1 MAIGSLSSLGLG
13 SKVLNYDV
21 IDKLKDADEKAL
33 IAPLDKKMEQ
43 NVEKQKALVEIKTL
57 LSALKGPVKTL
68 SDYSTY
74 ISRKS
79 NVTGD
84 ALSASVGAGVPIQD
98 IKVDVQNLAQ
108 GDINELGAKFSSRD
122 DIFSQVDT
130 TLKFY
135 TQNKD
140 YAVDIKAGMTL
151 GDVAQSITDATNGEV
166 MGIVMKTG
174 GNDPYQLMV
183 NTKNT
188 GEDNR
193 IYFGSHLQSTLTNK
207 NALSLGVDGS
217 GKSEVSLNLKGADGN
232 MHEVPI
238 MLELPESASIKQK
251 NTAIQKAME
260 QALEND
266 PNFKDLIANGDI
278 SIDTLHGGD
287 SLIINDRRGGNIEVK
302 GSKAKELGF
311 LQTTTQESDLLKSS
325 RTIKEGKLEGVV
337 SLNGQKLDLSAL
349 TKESNTSEEN
359 TDAIIQAINSKEGL
373 NAFKNAEGKLVI
385 NSKTGMLTIKGEDAS
400 GKASLKDLGLNA
412 GMVQSYEASQNTLF
426 MSKNLQKASDSEFT
440 YNGVS
445 ITRPTNE
452 VNDVISGVNIT
463 LEQTTEPNKPAIISV
478 SRDNQA
484 IIDSLKEFVKAYNE
498 LIPKLDEDTRY
509 DADTKIAGIFNGV
522 GDIRTIR
529 SSLNNVFSYSVHT
542 DNGVESLMKYGL
554 SLDDKGVMSLDE
566 AKLSSALNSNPK
578 ATQDFFY
585 GSDSKDMG
593 GREIH
598 QEGIFSKFNQVIA
611 NLIDGGNAKLKIYED
626 SLDRDA
632 KSLTKDKEN
641 AQELLKTRYNI
652 MAERFAAYDSQISKA
667 NQKFN
672 SVQMMIDQAAAK
684 KN

>member
-57 LSALKGPVKTL
+57 LSSLKGPVKTL

-140 YAVDIKAGMTL
+140 YAIDIKAGMTL

-217 GKSEVSLNLKGADGN
+217 GKSEVSLNLKGADGS

-251 NTAIQKAME
+251 NTAIQKAIE

-278 SIDTLHGGD
+278 SIDTLHGGE

-349 TKESNTSEEN
+349 TKASNTSEEN
-359 TDAIIQAINSKEGL
+359 TDAIVQAINSKEGL

-385 NSKTGMLTIKGEDAS
+385 NSKTGMLTIKGEDAL

-412 GMVQSYEASQNTLF
+412 GMVQSYEASQGTLF
-426 MSKNLQKASDSEFT
+426 MSKNLQKASDSAFT

-484 IIDSLKEFVKAYNE
+484 IIDSLTEFVKAYNE

-509 DADTKIAGIFNGV
+509 DADTKIAGVFNGV
-522 GDIRTIR
+522 GDIRAIR

>member
-57 LSALKGPVKTL
+57 LSSLKGPVKTL

-278 SIDTLHGGD
+278 SIDTLHGGE
-287 SLIINDRRGGNIEVK
+287 SLIINDRRGGNIEIK

-337 SLNGQKLDLSAL
+337 SLNGQKLDLKAL

-385 NSKTGMLTIKGEDAS
+385 NSKTGMLTIKGEDAL
-400 GKASLKDLGLNA
+400 GKNSLKDLGLNA

-452 VNDVISGVNIT
+452 INDVISGVNIT

>member
-140 YAVDIKAGMTL
+140 YAVNIKAGMTL

-193 IYFGSHLQSTLTNK
+193 VYFGSHLQSTLTNK

-251 NTAIQKAME
+251 NTAIQKAIE

-278 SIDTLHGGD
+278 SIDTLHGGE
-287 SLIINDRRGGNIEVK
+287 SLIINDRRGGNIEIK

-311 LQTTTQESDLLKSS
+311 LQTATQESDLLKSS
-325 RTIKEGKLEGVV
+325 RTIKEGKLEGVI
-337 SLNGQKLDLSAL
+337 SLNGQKLDLKAL
-349 TKESNTSEEN
+349 TKEGNTSEEN
-359 TDAIIQAINSKEGL
+359 TDAIIQAINAKEGL

-385 NSKTGMLTIKGEDAS
+385 NSKTGMLTIKGEDAL
-400 GKASLKDLGLNA
+400 GKNSLKDLGLST
-412 GMVQSYEASQNTLF
+412 GMVQSYEASQDTLF
-426 MSKNLQKASDSEFT
+426 RAKNLQKASDSQFT

-452 VNDVISGVNIT
+452 INDVINGVNIT

>member
-140 YAVDIKAGMTL
+140 YAVNIKAGMTL

-193 IYFGSHLQSTLTNK
+193 VYFGSHLQSTLTNK

-278 SIDTLHGGD
+278 SIDTIHGGD

-325 RTIKEGKLEGVV
+325 RTIKEGKLEGVI
-337 SLNGQKLDLSAL
+337 SLNGQKLDLKAL
-349 TKESNTSEEN
+349 TKEGNTSEEN
-359 TDAIIQAINSKEGL
+359 TDAIIQAINAKEGL
-373 NAFKNAEGKLVI
+373 SAFKNAEGKLVI
-385 NSKTGMLTIKGEDAS
+385 NSKTGMLTIKGEDVL
-400 GKASLKDLGLNA
+400 GKNSLKDLGLNA

-452 VNDVISGVNIT
+452 VNDVINGVNIT

-484 IIDSLKEFVKAYNE
+484 IIDSLTEFVKAYNE

-522 GDIRTIR
+522 GDIRAIR

>member
-57 LSALKGPVKTL
+57 LSSLKGPVKTL

-140 YAVDIKAGMTL
+140 YAINIKAGMTL

-193 IYFGSHLQSTLTNK
+193 VYFGSHLQSTLTNK

-217 GKSEVSLNLKGADGN
+217 GKSELSLNLKGADGN

-238 MLELPESASIKQK
+238 MLELPESTSIKQK
-251 NTAIQKAME
+251 NTAIQKAIE

-278 SIDTLHGGD
+278 SIDTLHGGE
-287 SLIINDRRGGNIEVK
+287 SLIINDRRGGNIEIK

-337 SLNGQKLDLSAL
+337 SLNGQKLDLKAL
-349 TKESNTSEEN
+349 TKEGNTSEEN
-359 TDAIIQAINSKEGL
+359 TDAIIQAINAKEGL

-385 NSKTGMLTIKGEDAS
+385 NSKTGMLTIKGEDAL
-400 GKASLKDLGLNA
+400 GKDSLKDLGLNA
-412 GMVQSYEASQNTLF
+412 GMVQSYEASQDTLF
-426 MSKNLQKASDSEFT
+426 KSKNLQKASDSQFT

-522 GDIRTIR
+522 GDIRAIR

>member
-140 YAVDIKAGMTL
+140 YAIDIKAGMTL

-217 GKSEVSLNLKGADGN
+217 GKSELSLNLKGADGN

-278 SIDTLHGGD
+278 SIDTLHGGE
-287 SLIINDRRGGNIEVK
+287 SLIINDRRGGNIEIK

-311 LQTTTQESDLLKSS
+311 LQTTAQESDLLKSS

-337 SLNGQKLDLSAL
+337 SLNGQKLDLKAL
-349 TKESNTSEEN
+349 TKEGNTSEEN
-359 TDAIIQAINSKEGL
+359 TDAIIQAINAKEGL

-385 NSKTGMLTIKGEDAS
+385 NSKTGMLTIKGEDAL
-400 GKASLKDLGLNA
+400 GKASLKDLGLSA
-412 GMVQSYEASQNTLF
+412 GMVQSYEASQDTLF

-522 GDIRTIR
+522 GDIRAIR

-611 NLIDGGNAKLKIYED
+611 NLIDGGNSKLKIYED

>member
-238 MLELPESASIKQK
+238 MLELPESVSIKQK

-325 RTIKEGKLEGVV
+325 RTIKEGKLEGVI
-337 SLNGQKLDLSAL
+337 SLNGQKLDLKAL
-349 TKESNTSEEN
+349 TKEGNTSEEN
-359 TDAIIQAINSKEGL
+359 TDAIIQAINAKEGL
-373 NAFKNAEGKLVI
+373 SAFKNAEGKLVI
-385 NSKTGMLTIKGEDAS
+385 NSKTGMLTIKGEDVL
-400 GKASLKDLGLNA
+400 GKNSLKDLGLSA
-412 GMVQSYEASQNTLF
+412 GMVQSYEASQDTLF

-522 GDIRTIR
+522 GDIRAIR

-566 AKLSSALNSNPK
+566 AKLSSVLNSNPK

>member
-140 YAVDIKAGMTL
+140 YAVNIKAGMTL

-251 NTAIQKAME
+251 NAAIQKAME

-266 PNFKDLIANGDI
+266 PNFKDLVANGDI
-278 SIDTLHGGD
+278 SIDTLHGGE
-287 SLIINDRRGGNIEVK
+287 SLIINDRRGGNIEIK

-311 LQTTTQESDLLKSS
+311 LQTATQESDLLKSS
-325 RTIKEGKLEGVV
+325 RTIKEGKLEGVI
-337 SLNGQKLDLSAL
+337 SLNGQKLDLKAL

-385 NSKTGMLTIKGEDAS
+385 NSKTGMLTIKGEDAL
-400 GKASLKDLGLNA
+400 GKDSLKDLGLSA

-452 VNDVISGVNIT
+452 VNDVINGVNIT

-478 SRDNQA
+478 SRDNQV

-522 GDIRTIR
+522 GDIRAIR

>member
-57 LSALKGPVKTL
+57 LSSLKGPVKTL

-140 YAVDIKAGMTL
+140 YAVNIKAGMTL

-193 IYFGSHLQSTLTNK
+193 VYFGSHLQSTLTNK

-217 GKSEVSLNLKGADGN
+217 GKSELSLNLKGADGN

-266 PNFKDLIANGDI
+266 PNFKDLIANGNI
-278 SIDTLHGGD
+278 SIDTLHGGE
-287 SLIINDRRGGNIEVK
+287 SLIINDRRGGNIEIK

-325 RTIKEGKLEGVV
+325 RTIKEGKLEGVI
-337 SLNGQKLDLSAL
+337 SLNGQKLDLKAL

-359 TDAIIQAINSKEGL
+359 TDAIIQAINAKEGL

-385 NSKTGMLTIKGEDAS
+385 NSKTGMLTIKGEDAL
-400 GKASLKDLGLNA
+400 GKNSLKDLGLNA
-412 GMVQSYEASQNTLF
+412 GMVQSYEASQDTLF

-452 VNDVISGVNIT
+452 INDVINGVNIT

>member
-278 SIDTLHGGD
+278 SIDTLHGGE
-287 SLIINDRRGGNIEVK
+287 SLIINDRRGGHIEIK

-325 RTIKEGKLEGVV
+325 RTIKEGKLEGVI
-337 SLNGQKLDLSAL
+337 SLNGQKLDLKAL
-349 TKESNTSEEN
+349 TKEGNTSEEN
-359 TDAIIQAINSKEGL
+359 TDAIIQAINAKEGL

-385 NSKTGMLTIKGEDAS
+385 NSKTGMLTIKGEDAL
-400 GKASLKDLGLNA
+400 GKASLKDLGLSA

-452 VNDVISGVNIT
+452 VNDVINGVNIT

-522 GDIRTIR
+522 GDIRSIR

-542 DNGVESLMKYGL
+542 NNGVESLMKYGL

>member
-251 NTAIQKAME
+251 NTAIQKAIE

-278 SIDTLHGGD
+278 SIDTLHGGE
-287 SLIINDRRGGNIEVK
+287 SLIINDRRGGNIEIK

-311 LQTTTQESDLLKSS
+311 LQTATQESDLLKSS

-385 NSKTGMLTIKGEDAS
+385 NSKTGMLTIKGEDAL

-426 MSKNLQKASDSEFT
+426 MSKNLQKASDSAFT

-452 VNDVISGVNIT
+452 VNDVINGVNIT

-522 GDIRTIR
+522 GDIRAIR

-566 AKLSSALNSNPK
+566 AKLSSVLNSNPK

-611 NLIDGGNAKLKIYED
+611 NLIDGGSAKLKIYED

>member
-57 LSALKGPVKTL
+57 LSSLKGPVKTL

-140 YAVDIKAGMTL
+140 YAVNIKAGMTL

-278 SIDTLHGGD
+278 SIDTLHGGE
-287 SLIINDRRGGNIEVK
+287 SLIINDRRGGNIEIK

-325 RTIKEGKLEGVV
+325 RTIKEGKLEGVI

-349 TKESNTSEEN
+349 TKEGNTSEEN
-359 TDAIIQAINSKEGL
+359 TDAIIQAINAKEGL

-385 NSKTGMLTIKGEDAS
+385 NSKTGMLTIKGEDAL
-400 GKASLKDLGLNA
+400 GKASLKDLGLSA
-412 GMVQSYEASQNTLF
+412 GMVQSYEASQDTLF
-426 MSKNLQKASDSEFT
+426 MSKNLQKASDSAFT

-484 IIDSLKEFVKAYNE
+484 IIDSLTEFVKAYNE

-522 GDIRTIR
+522 GDIRAIR

-632 KSLTKDKEN
+632 KSLTKDKES

-652 MAERFAAYDSQISKA
+652 MAERFVAYDSQISKA

>member
-140 YAVDIKAGMTL
+140 YAVNIKAGMTL

-207 NALSLGVDGS
+207 NALSLGIDGS

-251 NTAIQKAME
+251 NTAIQKAIE
-260 QALEND
+260 QALENN

-278 SIDTLHGGD
+278 SIDTLHGGE
-287 SLIINDRRGGNIEVK
+287 SLIINDRRGGNIEIK

-325 RTIKEGKLEGVV
+325 RTIKEGKLEGVI
-337 SLNGQKLDLSAL
+337 SLNGQKLDLKAL

-359 TDAIIQAINSKEGL
+359 TDAIIQAINAKEGL

-385 NSKTGMLTIKGEDAS
+385 NSKTGMLTIKGEDAL
-400 GKASLKDLGLNA
+400 GKNSLKDLGLSA
-412 GMVQSYEASQNTLF
+412 GMVQSYEASQDTLF
-426 MSKNLQKASDSEFT
+426 MSKNLQKASDSQFT

-452 VNDVISGVNIT
+452 VNDVISGVNIM

-522 GDIRTIR
+522 GDIRAIR

>member
-193 IYFGSHLQSTLTNK
+193 VYFGSHLQSTLTNK
-207 NALSLGVDGS
+207 NSLSLGVDGS
-217 GKSEVSLNLKGADGN
+217 GKSELSLNLKGADGN

-278 SIDTLHGGD
+278 SIDTLHGGE
-287 SLIINDRRGGNIEVK
+287 SLIINDRRGGNIEIK

-311 LQTTTQESDLLKSS
+311 LQTATQESDLLKSS
-325 RTIKEGKLEGVV
+325 RTIKEGKLEGVI
-337 SLNGQKLDLSAL
+337 SLNGQKLDLSTL

-385 NSKTGMLTIKGEDAS
+385 NSKTGMLTIKGEDAL

>member
-57 LSALKGPVKTL
+57 LSSLKGPVKTL

-140 YAVDIKAGMTL
+140 YAVNIKAGMTL

-287 SLIINDRRGGNIEVK
+287 SLIINDRRGGNIEIK

-325 RTIKEGKLEGVV
+325 RTIKEGKLEGVI
-337 SLNGQKLDLSAL
+337 SLNGQKLDLKAL

-385 NSKTGMLTIKGEDAS
+385 NSKTGMLTIKGEDAL
-400 GKASLKDLGLNA
+400 GKASLKDLGLSA

-426 MSKNLQKASDSEFT
+426 MSNNLQKASDSEFT

-463 LEQTTEPNKPAIISV
+463 LGQTTEPNKPAIISV

-522 GDIRTIR
+522 GDIRAIR
-529 SSLNNVFSYSVHT
+529 YSLNNVFSYSVHT

-611 NLIDGGNAKLKIYED
+611 NLIDGGSAKLKIYED

>member
-278 SIDTLHGGD
+278 SIDTLHGGE
-287 SLIINDRRGGNIEVK
+287 SLIINDKRGGNIEIK

-311 LQTTTQESDLLKSS
+311 LQTATQESDLLKSS
-325 RTIKEGKLEGVV
+325 RTIKEGKLEGVI
-337 SLNGQKLDLSAL
+337 SLNGQKLDLKAL
-349 TKESNTSEEN
+349 TKEGNTSEEN
-359 TDAIIQAINSKEGL
+359 TDAIIQAINAKEGL
-373 NAFKNAEGKLVI
+373 SAFKNAEGKLVI
-385 NSKTGMLTIKGEDAS
+385 NSKTGMLTIKGEDAL
-400 GKASLKDLGLNA
+400 GKNSLKDLGLSA
-412 GMVQSYEASQNTLF
+412 GIMQSYEASQGTLF
-426 MSKNLQKASDSEFT
+426 MSKNLQKASDSAFT
-440 YNGVS
+440 YNGAS

-484 IIDSLKEFVKAYNE
+484 IIDSLTEFVKAYNE

-522 GDIRTIR
+522 GDIRAIR

>member
-21 IDKLKDADEKAL
+21 IDKLKDTDEKAL

-57 LSALKGPVKTL
+57 LSSLKGPVKTL

-135 TQNKD
+135 TQDKD

-278 SIDTLHGGD
+278 SIDTLHGGE
-287 SLIINDRRGGNIEVK
+287 SLIINDRRGGNIEIK

-311 LQTTTQESDLLKSS
+311 LQTATQESDLLKSS
-325 RTIKEGKLEGVV
+325 RTIKEGKLEGVI
-337 SLNGQKLDLSAL
+337 SLNGQKLDLKAL
-349 TKESNTSEEN
+349 TKEGNTSEEN
-359 TDAIIQAINSKEGL
+359 TDAIIQAINAKEGL
-373 NAFKNAEGKLVI
+373 SAFKNAEGKLVI
-385 NSKTGMLTIKGEDAS
+385 NSKTGMLTIKGEDAL
-400 GKASLKDLGLNA
+400 GKNSLKDLGLSA

>member
-57 LSALKGPVKTL
+57 LSSLKGPVKTL

-140 YAVDIKAGMTL
+140 YAVNIKAGMTL

-217 GKSEVSLNLKGADGN
+217 GKSEVSLNLKGADGS

-251 NTAIQKAME
+251 NTAIQKAIE

-278 SIDTLHGGD
+278 SIDTLHGGE
-287 SLIINDRRGGNIEVK
+287 SLIINDRRGGNIEIK

-311 LQTTTQESDLLKSS
+311 LQTATQESDLLKSS
-325 RTIKEGKLEGVV
+325 RTIKEGKLEGVI
-337 SLNGQKLDLSAL
+337 SLNGQKLDLKAL

-359 TDAIIQAINSKEGL
+359 TDAIIQAINAKEGL

-385 NSKTGMLTIKGEDAS
+385 NSKTGMLTIKGEDAL
-400 GKASLKDLGLNA
+400 GKASLKDLGLSA
-412 GMVQSYEASQNTLF
+412 GMVQSYEASQDTLF
-426 MSKNLQKASDSEFT
+426 MSKNLQKASDSAFT

-484 IIDSLKEFVKAYNE
+484 IIDSLTEFVKAYNE

-542 DNGVESLMKYGL
+542 DSGVESLMKYGL

-566 AKLSSALNSNPK
+566 TKLSSALNSNPK

>member
-57 LSALKGPVKTL
+57 LSSLKGPVKTL

-193 IYFGSHLQSTLTNK
+193 VYFGSHLQSTLTNK
-207 NALSLGVDGS
+207 NALSLGLDGA

-251 NTAIQKAME
+251 NAAIQKAME

-278 SIDTLHGGD
+278 SIDTLHGGE
-287 SLIINDRRGGNIEVK
+287 SLIINDRRGGNIEIK

-311 LQTTTQESDLLKSS
+311 LQTATQESDLLKSS
-325 RTIKEGKLEGVV
+325 RTIKEGKLEGVI
-337 SLNGQKLDLSAL
+337 SLNGQKLDLKAL

-373 NAFKNAEGKLVI
+373 SAFKNAEGKLVI
-385 NSKTGMLTIKGEDAS
+385 NSKTGMLTIKGEDAL
-400 GKASLKDLGLNA
+400 GKNSLKDLGLNA

-426 MSKNLQKASDSEFT
+426 MSKNLQKAGDSQFT

-484 IIDSLKEFVKAYNE
+484 IIDSLTEFVKAYNE

-522 GDIRTIR
+522 GDIRAIR

>member
-79 NVTGD
+79 NVIGD

-207 NALSLGVDGS
+207 NALSLGLDGA
-217 GKSEVSLNLKGADGN
+217 GKSELSLNLKGADGN

-251 NTAIQKAME
+251 NTAIQKAIE

-278 SIDTLHGGD
+278 SIDTLHGGE
-287 SLIINDRRGGNIEVK
+287 SLIINDRRGGNIEIK

-311 LQTTTQESDLLKSS
+311 LQTATQESDLLKSS
-325 RTIKEGKLEGVV
+325 RTIKEGKLEGVI
-337 SLNGQKLDLSAL
+337 SLNGQKLDLKAL
-349 TKESNTSEEN
+349 TKEGNTSEEN
-359 TDAIIQAINSKEGL
+359 TDAIIQAINAKEGL

-385 NSKTGMLTIKGEDAS
+385 NSKTGMLTIKGEDAL
-400 GKASLKDLGLNA
+400 GKDSLKDLGLSA
-412 GMVQSYEASQNTLF
+412 GMVQSYEASQDTLF

-522 GDIRTIR
+522 GDIRAIR

>member
-57 LSALKGPVKTL
+57 LSSLKGPVKTL

-193 IYFGSHLQSTLTNK
+193 VYFGSHLQSTLTNK
-207 NALSLGVDGS
+207 NALSLGLDGA
-217 GKSEVSLNLKGADGN
+217 GKSELSLNLKGADES

-251 NTAIQKAME
+251 NAAIQKAME

-278 SIDTLHGGD
+278 SIDTLHGGE
-287 SLIINDRRGGNIEVK
+287 SLIINDRRGGNIEIK
-302 GSKAKELGF
+302 GNKAKELGF
-311 LQTTTQESDLLKSS
+311 LQTATQESDLLKSS

-337 SLNGQKLDLSAL
+337 SLNGQKLDLKAL
-349 TKESNTSEEN
+349 TKEGNTSEEN
-359 TDAIIQAINSKEGL
+359 TDAIIQAINAKEGL

-385 NSKTGMLTIKGEDAS
+385 NSKTGMLTIKGEDAL
-400 GKASLKDLGLNA
+400 GKNSLKDLGLSA

-426 MSKNLQKASDSEFT
+426 MSKNLQKASDSAFT

>member
-217 GKSEVSLNLKGADGN
+217 GKSELSLNLKGADGN

-278 SIDTLHGGD
+278 SIDTLHGGE

-311 LQTTTQESDLLKSS
+311 LQTATQESDLLKSS
-325 RTIKEGKLEGVV
+325 RTIKEGKLEGVI
-337 SLNGQKLDLSAL
+337 SLNGQKLDLKAL
-349 TKESNTSEEN
+349 TKEGNTSEEN
-359 TDAIIQAINSKEGL
+359 TDAIIQAINAKEGL
-373 NAFKNAEGKLVI
+373 NAFKNPEGKLVI
-385 NSKTGMLTIKGEDAS
+385 NSKTGMLTIKGEDAL
-400 GKASLKDLGLNA
+400 GKNSLKDLGLSA
-412 GMVQSYEASQNTLF
+412 GIMQSYEASQNTLF

-484 IIDSLKEFVKAYNE
+484 IIDSLTEFVKAYNE

-522 GDIRTIR
+522 GDIRAIR

-626 SLDRDA
+626 SLDRYA

>member
-57 LSALKGPVKTL
+57 LSSLKGPVKTL

-217 GKSEVSLNLKGADGN
+217 GKSEVSLSLKGADGN

-251 NTAIQKAME
+251 NTAIQKAIE

-278 SIDTLHGGD
+278 SIDTLHGGE
-287 SLIINDRRGGNIEVK
+287 SLIINDRRGGNIEIK

-311 LQTTTQESDLLKSS
+311 LQTATQESDLLKSS
-325 RTIKEGKLEGVV
+325 RTIKEGKLEGVI
-337 SLNGQKLDLSAL
+337 SLNGQKLDLKAL
-349 TKESNTSEEN
+349 TKEGNTSEEN
-359 TDAIIQAINSKEGL
+359 TDAIIQAINAKEGL

-385 NSKTGMLTIKGEDAS
+385 NSKTGMLTIKGEDAL
-400 GKASLKDLGLNA
+400 GKASLKDLGLSA
-412 GMVQSYEASQNTLF
+412 GIMQSYEASQNTLF

>member
-251 NTAIQKAME
+251 NTAIQKAIE

-278 SIDTLHGGD
+278 SIDTLHGGE
-287 SLIINDRRGGNIEVK
+287 SLIINDRRGGNIEIK

-311 LQTTTQESDLLKSS
+311 LQTTAQESDLLKSS
-325 RTIKEGKLEGVV
+325 RTIKEGKLEGVI
-337 SLNGQKLDLSAL
+337 SLNGQKLDLKAL

-373 NAFKNAEGKLVI
+373 SAFKNAEGKLVI
-385 NSKTGMLTIKGEDAS
+385 NSKTGMLTIKGEDAL
-400 GKASLKDLGLNA
+400 GKNSLKDLGLSA

-452 VNDVISGVNIT
+452 VNDVINGVNIT

>member
-135 TQNKD
+135 TQNRD

-251 NTAIQKAME
+251 NTAIQKAIE

-266 PNFKDLIANGDI
+266 PNFKDLVANGDI
-278 SIDTLHGGD
+278 SIDTLHGGE
-287 SLIINDRRGGNIEVK
+287 SLIINDRRGGNIEIK

-325 RTIKEGKLEGVV
+325 RTIKEGKLEGVI
-337 SLNGQKLDLSAL
+337 SLNGQKLDLKAL
-349 TKESNTSEEN
+349 TKEGNTSEEN

-385 NSKTGMLTIKGEDAS
+385 NSKTGMLTIKGEDAL

-426 MSKNLQKASDSEFT
+426 MSKNLQKASDSAFT

-452 VNDVISGVNIT
+452 VNDVINGVNIT

-566 AKLSSALNSNPK
+566 AKLSSTLNSNPK

>member
-251 NTAIQKAME
+251 NTAIQKAIE

-278 SIDTLHGGD
+278 SIDTLHGGE
-287 SLIINDRRGGNIEVK
+287 SLIINDRRGGNIEIK

-325 RTIKEGKLEGVV
+325 RTIKEGKLEGVI
-337 SLNGQKLDLSAL
+337 SLNGQKLDLKAL
-349 TKESNTSEEN
+349 TKEGNTSEEN
-359 TDAIIQAINSKEGL
+359 TDAIIQAINAKESL

-385 NSKTGMLTIKGEDAS
+385 NSKTGMLTIKGEDAL
-400 GKASLKDLGLNA
+400 GKASLKDLGLSA
-412 GMVQSYEASQNTLF
+412 GMVQSYEASQGTLF

-452 VNDVISGVNIT
+452 VNDVINGVNIT

>member
-217 GKSEVSLNLKGADGN
+217 GKSELSLNLKGADGN

-251 NTAIQKAME
+251 NTAIQKAIE

-278 SIDTLHGGD
+278 SIDTLHGGE
-287 SLIINDRRGGNIEVK
+287 SLIINDRRGGNIEIK

-325 RTIKEGKLEGVV
+325 RTIKEGKLEGVI
-337 SLNGQKLDLSAL
+337 SLNGQKLDLKAL
-349 TKESNTSEEN
+349 TKEGNTSEEN
-359 TDAIIQAINSKEGL
+359 TDAIIQAINAKEGL
-373 NAFKNAEGKLVI
+373 SAFKNAEGKLVI
-385 NSKTGMLTIKGEDAS
+385 NSKTGMLTIKGEDAL
-400 GKASLKDLGLNA
+400 GKASLKDLGLSA

-426 MSKNLQKASDSEFT
+426 MSKNLQKASDSAFT

-484 IIDSLKEFVKAYNE
+484 IIDSLTEFVKAYNE

>member
-57 LSALKGPVKTL
+57 LSSLKGPVKTL

-193 IYFGSHLQSTLTNK
+193 VYFGSHLQSTLTNK

-238 MLELPESASIKQK
+238 ILELPESASIKQK
-251 NTAIQKAME
+251 NTAIQKAIE

-278 SIDTLHGGD
+278 SIDTLHGGE
-287 SLIINDRRGGNIEVK
+287 SLIINDRRGGNIEIK

-325 RTIKEGKLEGVV
+325 RTIKEGKLEGVI
-337 SLNGQKLDLSAL
+337 SLNGQKLDLKAL
-349 TKESNTSEEN
+349 TKEGNTSEEN
-359 TDAIIQAINSKEGL
+359 TDAIIQAINAKEGL

-385 NSKTGMLTIKGEDAS
+385 NSKTGMLTIKGEDAL
-400 GKASLKDLGLNA
+400 GKDSLKDLGLNA
-412 GMVQSYEASQNTLF
+412 GIMQSYEASQDTLF
-426 MSKNLQKASDSEFT
+426 RAKNLQKASDSQFT

-452 VNDVISGVNIT
+452 INDVINGVNIT

-611 NLIDGGNAKLKIYED
+611 NLIDGENAKLKIYED

>member
-140 YAVDIKAGMTL
+140 YAVNIKAGMTL

-238 MLELPESASIKQK
+238 MLELPESTSIKQK

-278 SIDTLHGGD
+278 SIDTLHGGE
-287 SLIINDRRGGNIEVK
+287 SLIINDRRGGNIEIK
-302 GSKAKELGF
+302 GNKAKELGF
-311 LQTTTQESDLLKSS
+311 LQTATQESDLLKSS
-325 RTIKEGKLEGVV
+325 RTIKEGKLEGVI
-337 SLNGQKLDLSAL
+337 SLNGQKLDLKTL

-359 TDAIIQAINSKEGL
+359 TDAIIQAINAKEGL

-385 NSKTGMLTIKGEDAS
+385 NSKTGMLTIKGEDAL
-400 GKASLKDLGLNA
+400 GKNSLKDLGLSA

-452 VNDVISGVNIT
+452 VNDVINGVNIT

>member
-140 YAVDIKAGMTL
+140 YAVNIKAGMTL

-193 IYFGSHLQSTLTNK
+193 VYFGSHLQSTLTNK

-238 MLELPESASIKQK
+238 VLELPESASIKQK
-251 NTAIQKAME
+251 NTAIQKAIE

-278 SIDTLHGGD
+278 SIDTLHGGE
-287 SLIINDRRGGNIEVK
+287 SLIINDRRGGNIEIK

-311 LQTTTQESDLLKSS
+311 LQTATQESDLLKSS
-325 RTIKEGKLEGVV
+325 RTIKEGKLEGVI
-337 SLNGQKLDLSAL
+337 SLNGQKLDLKAL

-359 TDAIIQAINSKEGL
+359 TDAIIQAINAKEGL

-385 NSKTGMLTIKGEDAS
+385 NSKTGMLTIKGEDAL
-400 GKASLKDLGLNA
+400 GKDSLKDLGLSA
-412 GMVQSYEASQNTLF
+412 GIMQSYEASQDTLF
-426 MSKNLQKASDSEFT
+426 ISKNLQKASDSEFT

-452 VNDVISGVNIT
+452 VNDVINGVNIT

-522 GDIRTIR
+522 GDIRAIR

>member
-43 NVEKQKALVEIKTL
+43 NVERQKALVEIKTL

-140 YAVDIKAGMTL
+140 YAVNIKAGMTL

-193 IYFGSHLQSTLTNK
+193 IYFGSYLQSMLTNK

-217 GKSEVSLNLKGADGN
+217 GKSELSLNLKGADGN

-238 MLELPESASIKQK
+238 ILELPESASIKQK

-337 SLNGQKLDLSAL
+337 SLNGQKLNLSAL

-359 TDAIIQAINSKEGL
+359 TDAIIQAINAKEGL

-385 NSKTGMLTIKGEDAS
+385 NSKTGMLTIKGEDAL

-426 MSKNLQKASDSEFT
+426 MSKNLQKASDSELT

-484 IIDSLKEFVKAYNE
+484 IIDSLTEFVKAYNE

-522 GDIRTIR
+522 GDIRAIR

>member
-140 YAVDIKAGMTL
+140 YAVNIKAGMTL

-193 IYFGSHLQSTLTNK
+193 VYFGSHLQSTLTNK

-278 SIDTLHGGD
+278 SIDTLHGGE
-287 SLIINDRRGGNIEVK
+287 SLIINDRRGGNIEIK

-311 LQTTTQESDLLKSS
+311 LQTATQESDLLKSS
-325 RTIKEGKLEGVV
+325 RTIKEGKLEGVI
-337 SLNGQKLDLSAL
+337 SLNGQKLDLKAL
-349 TKESNTSEEN
+349 TKEGNTSEEN

-385 NSKTGMLTIKGEDAS
+385 NSKTGMLTIKGEDAL

-452 VNDVISGVNIT
+452 VNDVINGVNIT

-478 SRDNQA
+478 SRDNQS
-484 IIDSLKEFVKAYNE
+484 IIDSLTEFVKAYNE

>member
-140 YAVDIKAGMTL
+140 YAVNIKAGMTL

-193 IYFGSHLQSTLTNK
+193 VYFGSHLQSTLTNK
-207 NALSLGVDGS
+207 NALSLGLDGA
-217 GKSEVSLNLKGADGN
+217 GKSELSLNLKGADGN

-278 SIDTLHGGD
+278 SIDTLHGGE
-287 SLIINDRRGGNIEVK
+287 SLIINDRRGGNIEIK

-325 RTIKEGKLEGVV
+325 RTIKEGKLEGVI
-337 SLNGQKLDLSAL
+337 SLNGQKLDLKAL

-373 NAFKNAEGKLVI
+373 SAFKNAEGKLVI
-385 NSKTGMLTIKGEDAS
+385 NSKTGMLTIKGEDAL
-400 GKASLKDLGLNA
+400 GKASLKDLGLSA
-412 GMVQSYEASQNTLF
+412 GMVQSYEASQDTLF

-440 YNGVS
+440 YNGVG

-478 SRDNQA
+478 SRDNQP

>member
-188 GEDNR
+188 GEYNR

-278 SIDTLHGGD
+278 SIDTIHGGE

-311 LQTTTQESDLLKSS
+311 LQTTAQESDLLKSS
-325 RTIKEGKLEGVV
+325 RTIKEGKLEGVI
-337 SLNGQKLDLSAL
+337 SLNGQKLDLKAL
-349 TKESNTSEEN
+349 TKEGNTSEEN
-359 TDAIIQAINSKEGL
+359 TDAIIQAINAKEGL

-385 NSKTGMLTIKGEDAS
+385 NSKTGMLTIKGEDAL
-400 GKASLKDLGLNA
+400 GKDSLKDLGLSA
-412 GMVQSYEASQNTLF
+412 GMVQSYEASQDTLF

-522 GDIRTIR
+522 GDIRAIR

>member
-193 IYFGSHLQSTLTNK
+193 VYFGSHLQSTLTNK
-207 NALSLGVDGS
+207 NALSLGVDGA

-278 SIDTLHGGD
+278 SIDTLHGGE

-311 LQTTTQESDLLKSS
+311 LQTATQESDLLKSS
-325 RTIKEGKLEGVV
+325 RTIKEGKLEGVI
-337 SLNGQKLDLSAL
+337 SLNGQKLDLKAL

-359 TDAIIQAINSKEGL
+359 TDAIIQAINAKEGL

-385 NSKTGMLTIKGEDAS
+385 NSKTGMLTIKGEDAL
-400 GKASLKDLGLNA
+400 GKASLKDLGLSA
-412 GMVQSYEASQNTLF
+412 GIMQSYEASQDTLF
-426 MSKNLQKASDSEFT
+426 MSKNLQKASDSAFT

-522 GDIRTIR
+522 GDIRAIR

>member
-193 IYFGSHLQSTLTNK
+193 VYFGSHLQSTLTNK

-251 NTAIQKAME
+251 NTAIQKAIE

-278 SIDTLHGGD
+278 SIDTLHGGE
-287 SLIINDRRGGNIEVK
+287 SLIINDRRGGNIEIK

-325 RTIKEGKLEGVV
+325 RTIKEGKLEGVI
-337 SLNGQKLDLSAL
+337 SLNGQKLDLKAL
-349 TKESNTSEEN
+349 TKEGNTSEEN
-359 TDAIIQAINSKEGL
+359 TDAIVQAINAKEGL

-385 NSKTGMLTIKGEDAS
+385 NSKTGMLTIKGEDAL

-412 GMVQSYEASQNTLF
+412 GMVQSYEASQDTLF

-452 VNDVISGVNIT
+452 VNDVINGVNIT

>member
-251 NTAIQKAME
+251 NVAIQKAME

-266 PNFKDLIANGDI
+266 PNFKDLFANGDI

-287 SLIINDRRGGNIEVK
+287 SLIINDRRGGNIEIK

-359 TDAIIQAINSKEGL
+359 TDAIIQAINAKEGL

-385 NSKTGMLTIKGEDAS
+385 NSKTGMLTIKGEDAL
-400 GKASLKDLGLNA
+400 GKASLKDLGLSA
-412 GMVQSYEASQNTLF
+412 GMVQSYEASQDTLF

-484 IIDSLKEFVKAYNE
+484 IIDSLTEFVKAYNE

-522 GDIRTIR
+522 GDIRAIR

>member
-57 LSALKGPVKTL
+57 LSSLKGPVKTL

-140 YAVDIKAGMTL
+140 YAVNIKAGMTL

-217 GKSEVSLNLKGADGN
+217 GKSEVSLNLKGADGS

-278 SIDTLHGGD
+278 SIDTLHGGE
-287 SLIINDRRGGNIEVK
+287 SLIINDRRGGNIEIK

-337 SLNGQKLDLSAL
+337 SLNGQK
-349 TKESNTSEEN
+349 
-359 TDAIIQAINSKEGL
+359 
-373 NAFKNAEGKLVI
+373 
-385 NSKTGMLTIKGEDAS
+385 TGFE
-400 GKASLKDLGLNA
+400 
-412 GMVQSYEASQNTLF
+412 
-426 MSKNLQKASDSEFT
+426 
-440 YNGVS
+440 
-445 ITRPTNE
+445 R
-452 VNDVISGVNIT
+452 
-463 LEQTTEPNKPAIISV
+463 
-478 SRDNQA
+478 
-484 IIDSLKEFVKAYNE
+484 
-498 LIPKLDEDTRY
+498 
-509 DADTKIAGIFNGV
+509 
-522 GDIRTIR
+522 
-529 SSLNNVFSYSVHT
+529 
-542 DNGVESLMKYGL
+542 
-554 SLDDKGVMSLDE
+554 
-566 AKLSSALNSNPK
+566 
-578 ATQDFFY
+578 
-585 GSDSKDMG
+585 
-593 GREIH
+593 
-598 QEGIFSKFNQVIA
+598 FNQR
-611 NLIDGGNAKLKIYED
+611 E
-626 SLDRDA
+626 
-632 KSLTKDKEN
+632 
-641 AQELLKTRYNI
+641 QH
-652 MAERFAAYDSQISKA
+652 Q
-667 NQKFN
+667 
-672 SVQMMIDQAAAK
+672 
-684 KN
+684 

>member
-43 NVEKQKALVEIKTL
+43 NVERQKALVEIKTL

-79 NVTGD
+79 NVTGG
-84 ALSASVGAGVPIQD
+84 ALSTSVGAGVPIQD

-122 DIFSQVDT
+122 DVFSQVDT
-130 TLKFY
+130 TLNFY

-140 YAVDIKAGMTL
+140 YAVNIKAGMTL

-188 GEDNR
+188 GGDNR

-217 GKSEVSLNLKGADGN
+217 GKSELSLNLKGADGN
-232 MHEVPI
+232 MHGVPI

-337 SLNGQKLDLSAL
+337 SLNGQKLNLSAL

-359 TDAIIQAINSKEGL
+359 TDAIIQAINAKEGL

-385 NSKTGMLTIKGEDAS
+385 NSKTGMLTIKGEDAL
-400 GKASLKDLGLNA
+400 GKVSLKDLGLNA

-426 MSKNLQKASDSEFT
+426 MSKNLQKASDSELT

-484 IIDSLKEFVKAYNE
+484 IIDSLTEFVKAYNE

-522 GDIRTIR
+522 GDIRAIR

>member
-140 YAVDIKAGMTL
+140 YAVNIKAGMTL

-251 NTAIQKAME
+251 NTAIQKAIE

-278 SIDTLHGGD
+278 SIDTLHGGE
-287 SLIINDRRGGNIEVK
+287 SLIINDRRGGHIEIK

-325 RTIKEGKLEGVV
+325 RTIKEGKLEGVI
-337 SLNGQKLDLSAL
+337 SLNGQKLDLKAL

-359 TDAIIQAINSKEGL
+359 TDAIVQAINSKEGL

-385 NSKTGMLTIKGEDAS
+385 NSKTGMLTIKGEDAL
-400 GKASLKDLGLNA
+400 GKASLKDLGLSA

-484 IIDSLKEFVKAYNE
+484 IIDSLTEFVKAYNE

-522 GDIRTIR
+522 GDIRAIR

-542 DNGVESLMKYGL
+542 DNGVESLMEYGL

-585 GSDSKDMG
+585 GSDNKDMG